1 MEINDRLKKFIFKK
15 LAQDFYHVEVIP
27 YKGSI
32 WFIDRNDK
40 YWYLELE
47 NNGHLWWRYDF
58 FNRFFQAFSL
68 ERIDYESLIAEWV
81 EDVLNHKV
89 ITTMVTHYRLHRKVE
104 DVLNHKVIT
113 TRGCWDMIS
122 STVEDVLN
130 HKVITTGDGF
140 GPFKRQVEDV
150 LNNKVITTGHDFCPE
165 DLKVEQVLNHK
176 VITTGVDDRSIC
188 SVVEQVLN
196 SK

>member
-1 MEINDRLKKFIFKK
+1 MKINDRLKKFIFKK

-58 FNRFFQAFSL
+58 FNGFFQAFSL

-81 EDVLNHKV
+81 EEVLNHKV
-89 ITTMVTHYRLHRKVE
+89 ITTCSGRALLYP
-104 DVLNHKVIT
+104 
-113 TRGCWDMIS
+113 S
-122 STVEDVLN
+122 VEDVLN

-150 LNNKVITTGHDFCPE
+150 LNHKVITTGHDFCPE